1 MNQLNLPEFSVL
13 TIYYDR
19 NSNTFE
25 DDFNSNIDV
34 YKLMSK
40 KGIVKYKQ
48 IGGTYY
54 TNKSGIVY
62 EIEFPIDDLN
72 KTLSYDSN
80 LNMIFDEYG
89 HIVYNIFHFVSP
101 IMLSIFKQRKE
112 KMIVN
117 GKNGGFVELIYDE

>member
-34 YKLMSK
+34 YKLMSNS
-40 KGIVKYKQ
+40 
-48 IGGTYY
+48 GTYY

-62 EIEFPIDDLN
+62 EIEFPIDDIN
-72 KTLSYDSN
+72 KTLSYDPN

-112 KMIVN
+112 TMIIN
-117 GKNGGFVELIYDE
+117 GKNGEVIELTYDDTWQ